1 MSSAVTYLVWALL
14 GAAALGLWAW
24 SRVGRARVARP
35 SVVLERAATG
45 PVLRVALVL
54 AWMWA
59 GWHLFAR

>member
-1 MSSAVTYLVWALL
+1 MSSALTYLVWALL
-14 GAAALGLWAW
+14 GVAVLGLWAW
-24 SRVGRARVARP
+24 SRSGRARVARP

-45 PVLRVALVL
+45 PLLRVALVL